1 MIRDHIRNAS
11 QHAVGRKITYLMF
24 DLIIVLF
31 KKKKKGKNI
40 IIDLDS
46 LFKSLRCGSPENFW
60 FLGCENFEFFLMK
73 SLAQNLLRLIGI
85 CPLSRC
91 SVTDERGM
99 GMLLVSGNGRG
110 SESGPSCG

>member
-31 KKKKKGKNI
+31 KKKKGKNI
-40 IIDLDS
+40 IIDLHS
-46 LFKSLRCGSPENFW
+46 LFKILRCGSPENFW
-60 FLGCENFEFFLMK
+60 FLGCGNFEFFIMK

-85 CPLSRC
+85 FPLSRC

-99 GMLLVSGNGRG
+99 GMLLVSGNG
-110 SESGPSCG
+110 